1 MRSRLSISL
10 LLAVLLTICGCHAS
24 AQDTKIN
31 YSSDR
36 SGFVLLTDYV
46 PDVILEIRYYSTYNF
61 VGTRI
66 DGYEMPVA
74 LITKQAALALKKV
87 SDDLMSKGY
96 RLKIYDVYRPQSAVD
111 HFGRWGRDYADT
123 LTKRTFYPDKDK
135 KVLFREGYIS
145 HKSGHSRGSTV
156 DLTIV
161 DAVTGKEVDMGSP
174 FDMLSDISHPSSDK
188 VTPEQKKNRM
198 FLRDAMVRGGFRP
211 MSTEWWHFTLVG
223 EPYPNTYFTFPV
235 RVY

>member
-1 MRSRLSISL
+1 MRNTLALFILILASTLSGAGI
-10 LLAVLLTICGCHAS
+10 A
-24 AQDTKIN
+24 AQDQQTK

-46 PDVILEIRYYSTYNF
+46 PDAILEIRYYSTYNF
-61 VGTRI
+61 VGARI

-74 LITKQAALALKKV
+74 LITRQAAVALKKV

-123 LTKRTFYPDKDK
+123 LMKKTFYPDKDK
-135 KVLFREGYIS
+135 RVLFREGYIA

-156 DLTIV
+156 DLTII
-161 DAVTGKEVDMGSP
+161 DAVTGMDIDMGSQ
-174 FDMLSDISHPSSDK
+174 FDMLSDISHPSSDR
-188 VTPEQKKNRM
+188 VTPEQTKNRM
-198 FLRDAMVRGGFRP
+198 ILRDAMVRGGFRP
-211 MSTEWWHFTLVG
+211 LSTEWWHFTLVG
-223 EPYPNTYFTFPV
+223 EPYPDTYFTFPV